1 MIYSLLQKES
11 FWRMFMKSM
20 TLADIIDQLI
30 EKNDFSGVISVKDK
44 VQRLNVKSQLEKSF

>member
-1 MIYSLLQKES
+1 
-11 FWRMFMKSM
+11 MKSM